1 MGRSYL
7 NAPRFNAGDIPSLDR
22 RTGAGSPA
30 VMQGRVAS
38 GINQWIDR
46 RAALEAS
53 SADRLQFYLTFR
65 FLPRYPSSIRI

>member
-30 VMQGRVAS
+30 VMRGRLAS
-38 GINQWIDR
+38 GSNELTGGPRQKPVVRIACN
-46 RAALEAS
+46 
-53 SADRLQFYLTFR
+53 LTFDFDR
-65 FLPRYPSSIRI
+65 VLLNTNPS